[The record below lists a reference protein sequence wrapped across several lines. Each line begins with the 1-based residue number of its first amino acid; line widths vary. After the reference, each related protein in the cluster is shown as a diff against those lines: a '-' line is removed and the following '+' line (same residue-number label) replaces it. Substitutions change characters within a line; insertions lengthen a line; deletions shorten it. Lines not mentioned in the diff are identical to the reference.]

1 MQEKSGIKSIRAFL
15 DSKIVKKD
23 VGEETYLTWRE
34 NISYG
39 LGRGA
44 QGMSTS
50 MTSSKYINYFLTNI
64 LFRKLQDPMGVA
76 SRIRFFCGIF
86 DAINDPMMGV
96 IVDRT
101 RSKEGQMRPYIR
113 WAPIFVSIVM
123 VLFFIGSGDA
133 PAWLNIAWTT
143 FLFVAL
149 DVTYTAFDIPMGA
162 LAFSITPNGVE
173 RTKLYGTGSIL
184 RSVVGALPMVFVA
197 GASWLPYFK
206 DHTPQAY
213 LTSAVFCAV
222 GIFFLTRLTYRNTRE
237 RVPHH
242 EDIPSVRECFAL
254 LLKNRPLFMLFI
266 ANIFFLLVKITE
278 QVSFYF
284 VADLMFTTK
293 YNIFIDIVKFP
304 GFLVAGIGVP
314 KIIEHMGKKAD
325 SKRFYQI
332 CCITAIVLHILFA
345 LCCYHGLM
353 GKTPGTAVSLPVGI
367 LIVLFTGLTSIPL
380 ECKNLIQKEM
390 EAETVDYV
398 EWKTGK
404 RVDGIMLSIMSFTG
418 KIENTFSASIG
429 LFVLG
434 LTHYQAHENGSLVQN
449 DATNWALFLLTTVV
463 PAIGYLLMLIPMHFY
478 NITGEGHRRMI
489 REIKERNAQSAQQG
503 TGELHETD
511 V

>member
-1 MQEKSGIKSIRAFL
+1 M
-15 DSKIVKKD
+15 
-23 VGEETYLTWRE
+23 
-34 NISYG
+34 
-39 LGRGA
+39 
-44 QGMSTS
+44 
-50 MTSSKYINYFLTNI
+50 
-64 LFRKLQDPMGVA
+64 
-76 SRIRFFCGIF
+76 
-86 DAINDPMMGV
+86 
-96 IVDRT
+96 
-101 RSKEGQMRPYIR
+101 
-113 WAPIFVSIVM
+113 
-123 VLFFIGSGDA
+123 
-133 PAWLNIAWTT
+133 
-143 FLFVAL
+143 
-149 DVTYTAFDIPMGA
+149 
-162 LAFSITPNGVE
+162 
-173 RTKLYGTGSIL
+173 
-184 RSVVGALPMVFVA
+184 
-197 GASWLPYFK
+197 
-206 DHTPQAY
+206 
-213 LTSAVFCAV
+213 
-222 GIFFLTRLTYRNTRE
+222 
-237 RVPHH
+237 
-242 EDIPSVRECFAL
+242 
-254 LLKNRPLFMLFI
+254 
-266 ANIFFLLVKITE
+266 
-278 QVSFYF
+278 
-284 VADLMFTTK
+284 
-293 YNIFIDIVKFP
+293 KFP

-345 LCCYHGLM
+345 LCCWHGLM

-489 REIKERNAQSAQQG
+489 REIQERNAQD
-503 TGELHETD
+503 TGALHETD